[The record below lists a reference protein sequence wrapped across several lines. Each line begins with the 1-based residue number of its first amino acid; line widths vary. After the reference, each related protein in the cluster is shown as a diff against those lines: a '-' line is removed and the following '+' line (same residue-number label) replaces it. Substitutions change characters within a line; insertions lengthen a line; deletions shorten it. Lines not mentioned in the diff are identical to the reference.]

1 MLSFEVASRFPC
13 FDDAKL
19 RLFAYTSKSLP
30 LKNASFRMIFD
41 VCQKSCVRTQ
51 QFHNTIFAFS
61 VAEECELSE
70 QDNRWVEIREF

>member
-19 RLFAYTSKSLP
+19 QLFAYTTKSLHI
-30 LKNASFRMIFD
+30 KNTSESKIFD
-41 VCQKSCVRTQ
+41 VCQKNCARTQ
-51 QFHNTIFAFS
+51 YFYNKIFAFS

>member
-1 MLSFEVASRFPC
+1 
-13 FDDAKL
+13 
-19 RLFAYTSKSLP
+19 
-30 LKNASFRMIFD
+30 MIFD
-41 VCQKSCVRTQ
+41 VCQKNCARTQ